1 MSEQQK
7 FCPSCGTLVDV
18 GVIQRGG
25 QEAEIC
31 VECGMD
37 LIDAPS
43 ADAEPPETP
52 TLHTVLIAEDT
63 ELLRTVLTD
72 LFRYEN
78 VAEEVIAC
86 ENGEQLL
93 EQAARSFRQRGAIDL
108 VVLDANMP
116 IIDGYRAALALRAME
131 RGLGVKVPTP
141 ILFFTSVPIDDAF
154 RKVLERCA
162 PARYVNKEA
171 SPGPRELV
179 SRIRQILSVGG

>member
-1 MSEQQK
+1 MSEK
-7 FCPSCGTLVDV
+7 RFCPSCGTHVEV
-18 GVIQRGG
+18 GVIQRSGV
-25 QEAEIC
+25 EAHIC
-31 VECGMD
+31 VECGLD
-37 LIDAPS
+37 LRDAPADAPS
-43 ADAEPPETP
+43 EGA

-78 VAEEVIAC
+78 VAENVIAC
-86 ENGEQLL
+86 ENGEQFL
-93 EQAARSFRQRGAIDL
+93 EQAARTFRERGGIDL

-116 IIDGYRAALALRAME
+116 IVDGYRAALALRAIE
-131 RGLGVKVPTP
+131 RGLGVQVPTP
-141 ILFFTSVPIDDAF
+141 ILFFTSVAIDDAF

-179 SRIRQILSVGG
+179 SRIRQILTLSSS